1 MEIIMATL
9 RKFDTCSTTKTYSSY
24 KGAEAAFLK
33 KYADVDIAFI
43 VVKLDEDNCDN
54 PKHYGRY
61 IPAALGEKA
70 ISFGIHFNFHV
81 IG

>member
-1 MEIIMATL
+1 MAKL

-33 KYADVDIAFI
+33 KYVSVDIA
-43 VVKLDEDNCDN
+43 VKLDEDNCDN

-61 IPAALGEKA
+61 IPAVLGEKA